1 MAGFG
6 LIVLGAI
13 IGYGRRDKSKPA
25 STYWVRTRV
34 FAQGFVVTLLTAG
47 AIYHVVKDRQTPP
60 HDHK

>member
-1 MAGFG
+1 LVNKII
-6 LIVLGAI
+6 LIEF
-13 IGYGRRDKSKPA
+13 SKIFFNFNR
-25 STYWVRTRV
+25 VRTRV